1 MPNVTT
7 SDFIAPHLGKNP
19 RRHPWSRLY
28 LHKST
33 YSWNIQFAHLRLPR
47 APHIITITS
56 SYLIEAKVLICHIKK
71 RIRNKKCFILFLC
84 CICHYMWFE
93 VFWESN
99 FYNFFSF
106 FWEGGGWLKFCHSTE
121 KVSISVRICRETKMT
136 LGDPA
141 DRSVLPTGMFDEGII
156 IPSSSI

>member
-19 RRHPWSRLY
+19 RSHPWSRLY

-56 SYLIEAKVLICHIKK
+56 SYPIEAKVLICHIKK
-71 RIRNKKCFILFLC
+71 RFDAFVIICGLKCFGRVIFTIFFLF
-84 CICHYMWFE
+84 F
-93 VFWESN
+93 
-99 FYNFFSF
+99 
-106 FWEGGGWLKFCHSTE
+106 GRRGWLKFCHSTE

>member
-56 SYLIEAKVLICHIKK
+56 SYPIEAKVLICHIKK
-71 RIRNKKCFILFLC
+71 RFDAFVIICGLKCFGRVIFTIFFLFFGRWGVVKILSQYGDMSRNKNDTRR
-84 CICHYMWFE
+84 
-93 VFWESN
+93 S
-99 FYNFFSF
+99 
-106 FWEGGGWLKFCHSTE
+106 
-121 KVSISVRICRETKMT
+121 CR
-136 LGDPA
+136 
-141 DRSVLPTGMFDEGII
+141 
-156 IPSSSI
+156 